1 MADKVIGKNIRW
13 YENYT
18 INELGQVFNIKTN
31 KLLKNTKT
39 KAGYYVVGLY
49 KNEKYKIHYIHRLL
63 ANAFIPKIEGYDYVN
78 HKNGNKSDNRLSNL
92 EWCTHSMNTQH
103 SWDNGLSDNIR
114 KSNILKQS
122 KIVIDTQTGIFYE
135 SAKEAAKILG
145 LNANTLRCYLN
156 NCYPN
161 KTNLKYA

>member
-1 MADKVIGKNIRW
+1 MADKVKIKG

-18 INELGQVFNIKTN
+18 INKLGEVFNTKTN
-31 KLLKNTKT
+31 KSLKST
-39 KAGYYVVGLY
+39 KAKNGYYVIGLY
-49 KNEKYKIHYIHRLL
+49 NEKGCKTLYIHRLL
-63 ANAFIPKIEGYDYVN
+63 CEAFIEQKEGFNFVN
-78 HKNGNKSDNRLSNL
+78 HKNGIKEDNRIENL

-103 SWDNGLSDNIR
+103 SWDNGLSDNVR
-114 KSNILKQS
+114 KSNILRQS
-122 KIVIDTQTGIFYE
+122 RIVIDTQTGIFYE
-135 SAKEAAKILG
+135 SAKEAAKLLG